1 MNDSR
6 LSIFT
11 LRFRE
16 LVGTRSITD
25 FSNEYGL
32 KRPTMGQFFSGERV
46 PGAPMLREICEKTG
60 VSADWLLGLSDVK
73 RPDANIKA
81 VCEYTG
87 LSQATVELLHGFNE
101 KHKQYEADG
110 LHLTGES
117 EVLDKLFDEPSFL
130 KGLTRLKVALFEQS
144 GLALQKDSYA
154 DFADDETNSRRL
166 RVAGEVIDHAGFVP
180 IPKNN
185 LIDFYVN
192 DAAELIR
199 TAVHNVLGNGHTG
212 TISKQLDELTSFF
225 FTNRIS
231 NTGHAMKR
239 SEAQSEELLFDTPEE
254 FEAFRAGIFSR
265 ATQGGKTTDGEHQT
279 D

>member
-16 LVGTRSITD
+16 LVGMRSITD

-60 VSADWLLGLSDVK
+60 VSADWLLGFSSVK
-73 RPDANIKA
+73 SPDADIKA
-81 VCEYTG
+81 VCKFTG
-87 LSQATVELLHGFNE
+87 LSQSTVELLHVFNE

-110 LHLTGES
+110 LRLTGES
-117 EVLDKLFDEPSFL
+117 VVLDKLFNEPSFL

-144 GLALQKDSYA
+144 GLALQKDSYK
-154 DFADDETNSRRL
+154 DFVDDETNSKRL
-166 RVAGEVIDHAGFVP
+166 EVAGSVMDEAGCVP
-180 IPKNN
+180 ILKND
-185 LIDFYVN
+185 LINFYVN

-199 TAVHNVLGNGHTG
+199 TAVYNVLGNEHVGPM
-212 TISKQLDELTSFF
+212 SERLDELTSSFF
-225 FTNRIS
+225 VNRIN
-231 NTGHAMKR
+231 NTNQAMKR
-239 SEAQSEELLFDTPEE
+239 TEGQSQEMAFDSPED
-254 FEAFRAGIFSR
+254 FESFRAGVFSR
-265 ATQGGKTTDGEHQT
+265 ATQGGINTDGEHQT